1 MSGTHTRRAGNAM
14 RVGQSLLLFFL
25 LCLVAAAAFAQSE
38 PAPIT
43 ASAVW
48 QPAGNFLAQAHAAC
62 DKLTSQKFGDC
73 VVGQMSKAGAPA
85 DAVNFTRELF
95 KLSGGEVGI
104 MTGFQKVGPVDIAW
118 VSYPLRASY
127 GLMLVNGKPRIIN
140 AEDLKTLDQKGMHQS
155 FQFQDLQ
162 NQFPNVSL
170 WPGDRDGK
178 AWPNSQTG
186 QDGGLQF
193 TIGYPLRN
201 GCQTCAHAG
210 FALFNWNFNPSGKF
224 TGTSFQG
231 MTPAPVSQTSGGL
244 IQP

>member
-1 MSGTHTRRAGNAM
+1 MPK
-14 RVGQSLLLFFL
+14 SLL
-25 LCLVAAAAFAQSE
+25 LCLVIALPALAFAQSE
-38 PAPIT
+38 PTPIT

-48 QPAGNFLAQAHAAC
+48 QPANNFLAQAHAAC

-95 KLSGGEVGI
+95 KVSGGEVGI
-104 MTGFQKVGPVDIAW
+104 IEGFQKVGPVDIAW
-118 VSYPLRASY
+118 VSYPLRATY

-140 AEDLKTLDQKGMHQS
+140 AEDLKALDQKDMRQS

-162 NQFPNVSL
+162 NQFPNVGV

-178 AWPNSQTG
+178 TWPNSQTG

-193 TIGYPLRN
+193 IIGYPLRN

-210 FALFNWNFNPSGKF
+210 DALFTWNFNPSGKF
-224 TGTSFQG
+224 TGTSFLG
-231 MTPAPVSQTSGGL
+231 MTPAPLGHPSAGSPSEGSQ
-244 IQP
+244 P